1 MKKTAQLALA
11 WLIFIAVAACLSGL
25 WSEKARAIDLALALQ
40 APSTS
45 HLFGTDLLGRDVFA
59 RMLCGGSVSL
69 GVSACATALSIFF
82 GALLGL
88 ASGYLGRNSDR
99 TLMGF
104 TDLALCFPA
113 FFVML
118 SILAIFGPGVLNLVV
133 ILGLTG
139 WMGMT
144 RLVRAEVL
152 SLKEREFILAARVMG
167 AGNARVMFRHLLPNV
182 SGVILANAVL
192 SLSAFILA
200 ETGLSFLGLGVQPPA
215 PSWGNILSDAK
226 AALGIA
232 WWLTFFPGLF
242 IFLTVLSAN
251 VLGEELR
258 DRLYS

>member
-1 MKKTAQLALA
+1 MKKTAKCSVA
-11 WLIFIAVAACLSGL
+11 WLAFITVTACLSSL
-25 WSEKARAIDLALALQ
+25 WLERARSIDLSLALQ
-40 APSTS
+40 APSMR
-45 HLFGTDLLGRDVFA
+45 HFFGTDLLGRDVLT

-69 GVSACATALSIFF
+69 GVAAGATVLSVLF
-82 GALLGL
+82 GVWIGL
-88 ASGYLGRNSDR
+88 ASGYLGGKLDR
-99 TLMGF
+99 VLMGF

-113 FFVML
+113 FFMML
-118 SILAIFGPGVLNLVV
+118 AILAIFGPGILNLVG

-139 WMGMT
+139 WMGMA

-182 SGVILANAVL
+182 AGVILANAIL
-192 SLSAFILA
+192 GISAFILA
-200 ETGLSFLGLGVQPPA
+200 ETGLSFLGLGIQPPS

-226 AALGIA
+226 GALGVA

-258 DRLYS
+258 DRFYS